1 MHKLKRLSIS
11 VFCLLLTSE
20 CLYAQQDSVYT
31 LKKCIEIAI
40 GNNLSLQQK
49 GQELEKK
56 RYDIMTNRAKL
67 LPVIKAYGNFTNQV
81 DKSTSLSLSNPLGG
95 HPVEGQNYNESRGMR
110 YNTNGGL
117 QLNMPLYNHTLY
129 TSIHIAKQLEDISR
143 MAYDKAIED
152 LTVTTAEI
160 YYSAQTSL
168 KQRALVEENV
178 RRLSELR
185 DITLAG
191 YENGI
196 AMEVDVNRVD
206 VNLENVKVQL
216 ANTQSVYERQLN
228 LLKYIMGIPAETSL
242 SVVRPDMENED
253 KWVSQQ
259 GLSEDLYELKIVEAQ
274 QQTLAMQRKVIRQGY
289 LPTLSLVGQLGYT
302 NYSEHFDRIF
312 HGADTKKWYNSFYW
326 GLSLNI
332 PIFDGFEKTVKLRKN
347 KVEQMQK
354 QTELAD
360 LKQKLA
366 TDYANGMNQYQN
378 NHRNYLKQKDNYS
391 LAEKVYEVTLDQYRE
406 GVASMTALLQD
417 ELSMSNA
424 LNNYLNAYHSYK
436 LSELKLLKLSK
447 QLPLLTE

>member
-1 MHKLKRLSIS
+1 MYRSKRTGIVL
-11 VFCLLLTSE
+11 FCLMLVYGS
-20 CLYAQQDSVYT
+20 LYAQQDSVYT
-31 LKKCIEIAI
+31 LKQCIETAI

-49 GQELEKK
+49 GQEVEKK
-56 RYDIMTNRAKL
+56 KYDMKAIRAKL
-67 LPVIKAYGNFTNQV
+67 LPIIKGYGNFTNQV

-117 QLNMPLYNHTLY
+117 QLNMPLYNHTIY
-129 TSIHIAKQLEDISR
+129 TSIHIAKQMEDISR
-143 MAYDKAIED
+143 MAYGQAVED
-152 LTVTTAEI
+152 LMVMTAEI
-160 YYSAQTSL
+160 YYSAQTCL
-168 KQRALVEENV
+168 EQQTLIEENV

-216 ANTQSVYERQLN
+216 ANTQSIYEQQQN
-228 LLKYIMGIPAETSL
+228 LLKYIMGIPAEISF
-242 SVVRPDMENED
+242 SVERPNMNGE
-253 KWVSQQ
+253 KGMRTHQ
-259 GLSEDLYELKIVEAQ
+259 GLSEDLYELKMVEAQ
-274 QQTLAMQRKVIRQGY
+274 QQTLTMQRKVINQGY

-312 HGADTKKWYNSFYW
+312 HASDTKKWYNSFYW

-332 PIFDGFEKTVKLRKN
+332 PIFDGFEKTIKLRKN

-354 QTELAD
+354 QTELAE
-360 LKQKLA
+360 LKQKLT

-378 NHRNYLKQKDNYS
+378 NHRNFLKQKDNYH

-406 GVASMTALLQD
+406 GVVSMIALLQD

-447 QLPLLTE
+447 QLSLLTE

>member
-1 MHKLKRLSIS
+1 MCRGKRICAW
-11 VFCLLLTSE
+11 VFCLSLACG

-31 LKKCIEIAI
+31 LKQCIETTVV
-40 GNNLSLQQK
+40 NNLSLQQK

-56 RYDIMTNRAKL
+56 RYDLMANRAKL

-129 TSIHIAKQLEDISR
+129 TSIHIAKQMEDISR
-143 MAYDKAIED
+143 MTYDKAIED

-168 KQRALVEENV
+168 EQRALVEENV
-178 RRLSELR
+178 RRLSDLR

-216 ANTQSVYERQLN
+216 VNIQSVYEQQLN
-228 LLKYIMGIPAETSL
+228 LLKYIMGIPAETAF
-242 SVVRPDMENED
+242 SVVRPDMKGER
-253 KWVSQQ
+253 KPLSRQ
-259 GLSEDLYELKIVEAQ
+259 GLSEDLYELRIVEAQ

-302 NYSEHFDRIF
+302 NYSEHFDHIF
-312 HGADTKKWYNSFYW
+312 HASETKKWYNSFYW

>member
-40 GNNLSLQQK
+40 GSNLSLQQK

-216 ANTQSVYERQLN
+216 ANTQSVYEQQLN
-228 LLKYIMGIPAETSL
+228 LLKYIMGIPAETSF

-274 QQTLAMQRKVIRQGY
+274 QQTLAMQRKVISQGY

-312 HGADTKKWYNSFYW
+312 HGSDTKKWYNSFYW

-347 KVEQMQK
+347 KVEQLQK